1 MPGLWDAIGI
11 RLRSRIGEGATGRQ
25 DPGTGPG
32 WVAYMDESGRD
43 DSSEYYVLACVV
55 GRVAAMDRLAGE
67 IRGLKR
73 GLVPESDP
81 GAWELH
87 GKEIWHGPDRKRGRT
102 PLWPRTKAKKI
113 AILGATVGTVCDH
126 DVTVFAVV
134 VQKEYLRRVHGNDS
148 RAVEYAITFL
158 LEYLERFLRTR
169 GKKDRVRVVS
179 DSVRIGDRREIEKA
193 FAGLVRGD
201 NTLSYVKTGHILEI
215 VYVNSLSSNNT
226 QAADIMAYVIGRHM
240 KGDEDLEP
248 VFAQIDAK
256 VWNGGE
262 RRGFLV
268 LEAGTAGR
276 PYNRG
281 RRP

>member
-193 FAGLVRGD
+193 FAGLARGD
-201 NTLSYVKTGHILEI
+201 NTLSYVKTGRISEI
-215 VYVNSLSSNNT
+215 
-226 QAADIMAYVIGRHM
+226 AYV
-240 KGDEDLEP
+240 DS
-248 VFAQIDAK
+248 V
-256 VWNGGE
+256 
-262 RRGFLV
+262 
-268 LEAGTAGR
+268 
-276 PYNRG
+276 
-281 RRP
+281 